1 MICKCCGA
9 EIVAGKRFCQK
20 CGMPAVDYTIRPKE
34 EEFEERGAVSK
45 RIRELKPIVEA
56 IKEKERKEKEEA
68 ERKRLEELEE
78 ARKKREAEL
87 MAMYGEEEEELLEE
101 EEEEEILEEEETLD
115 YDLEN
120 LDSNPEETN
129 TSELKSEPA
138 HKVWKHIPGT
148 LTVTQ
153 LVEESGAFSGTKIS
167 LCGNVCYL
175 ETEID
180 GMIFN
185 LEDEDESVECFVQYP
200 GTDIEYEGL
209 LYTRDD
215 VEGIVSGLKRGDF
228 LSVEGLVTLK
238 ENGDPLVTILSIEG
252 PDFYIRCAN

>member
-1 MICKCCGA
+1 MQENASVKSVECQRLIIRSGQ
-9 EIVAGKRFCQK
+9 KR
-20 CGMPAVDYTIRPKE
+20 RE
-34 EEFEERGAVSK
+34 LEERGAVSK

-185 LEDEDESVECFVQYP
+185 LEDEDESVECLSSIRVQISSMK
-200 GTDIEYEGL
+200 DSFIQEMM
-209 LYTRDD
+209 
-215 VEGIVSGLKRGDF
+215 
-228 LSVEGLVTLK
+228 LK
-238 ENGDPLVTILSIEG
+238 ELFQG
-252 PDFYIRCAN
+252 